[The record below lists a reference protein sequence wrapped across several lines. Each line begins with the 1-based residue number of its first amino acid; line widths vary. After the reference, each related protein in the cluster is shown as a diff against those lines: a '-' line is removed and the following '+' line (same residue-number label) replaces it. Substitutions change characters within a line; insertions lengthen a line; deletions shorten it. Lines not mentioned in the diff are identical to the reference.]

1 MKTQSPIQTDETH
14 PPEPSLWRTLKSF
27 PRPVWI
33 VFLGVFINRFGT
45 FVVPFL
51 ALHMTRMGYS
61 IKEAGYALIAYGGGH
76 LMASLIGG
84 HLADTIGRRNTIV
97 MSMFSGGLTMLALS
111 QAESLFWLIAFAGL
125 TGVAAEFH
133 KPASSALLA
142 DLTRSEDRV
151 TAYAAYRFAINA
163 GWAIGPAT
171 AGLLAKY
178 SYLWLFV
185 GDAATS
191 FAYGAIAWFML
202 PEPRKDSR
210 AQWKKALGA
219 FASVADA
226 CRCALKDRRYVRFL
240 IGAFGPA
247 IVLMQMPSSLGLEI
261 NFSGFSE
268 TVYGGILALNGVL
281 IIAFELPLCAF
292 TRRLT
297 PTTAIAVGYALLGGG
312 FAIFAYGDSIAT
324 YALGMTVFTF
334 GEMFSMPIAMAYAAE
349 LSPAHMRGRYMGVY
363 SLVWGL
369 ALTIGPAAGM
379 AIFEFD
385 PFLLWTSC
393 GALGLIAAVITLD
406 LFHQSDSV
414 EAASGEAI
422 EMSPVE
428 AEG

>member
-1 MKTQSPIQTDETH
+1 MDEIDQ
-14 PPEPSLWRTLKSF
+14 PEPSLWRTLKSF

-51 ALHMTRMGYS
+51 ALHMTKLGYS
-61 IKEAGYALIAYGGGH
+61 IKEAGYALIAYGAGH
-76 LMASLIGG
+76 LIASLIGG

-97 MSMFSGGLTMLALS
+97 MSMFSAGVTMLLLS
-111 QAESLFWLIAFAGL
+111 QAESLFWIRAFACL
-125 TGVAAEFH
+125 AGVTAEFY

-151 TAYAAYRFAINA
+151 TAFAAYRFAINA

-171 AGLLAKY
+171 AGLMAKH
-178 SYLWLFV
+178 SYLWLFI

-191 FAYGAIAWFML
+191 FAFGAIAWSML
-202 PEPRKDSR
+202 PEPRKEKR
-210 AQWKKALGA
+210 ADWKNVLGA
-219 FASVADA
+219 FSSIAVA

-247 IVLMQMPSSLGLEI
+247 IVL
-261 NFSGFSE
+261 
-268 TVYGGILALNGVL
+268 
-281 IIAFELPLCAF
+281 IIIFELPLCVF
-292 TRRLT
+292 TRRLA
-297 PTTAIAVGYALLGGG
+297 PTVAIAIGYILMGAG
-312 FAIFAYGDSIAT
+312 FAIFAFGDSIAM

-369 ALTIGPAAGM
+369 ALTIGPAAGL

-385 PFLLWTSC
+385 SFLLWASC
-393 GALGLIAAVITLD
+393 GALGLVAAVITLD
-406 LFHQSDSV
+406 LFHKP
-414 EAASGEAI
+414 EAVAAPE
-422 EMSPVE
+422 EMVIAPVE
-428 AEG
+428 PAG